1 VIPKVLH
8 QIWVGPDPLPEEFAA
23 YRQTW
28 LRHHPQWEHHLWT
41 EETLPH
47 DLRRPEGYE
56 RLRVPAERSDIL
68 RYEVLWTFGGI
79 YVDTDFE
86 CHRPLDPL
94 IDGLDFVI
102 APLKP
107 NGWANNAFMGAT
119 PQHPIIDRCLT
130 ELRPREF
137 HGYDKHGTGPRFL
150 DTLLADYPEI
160 TRLPAELFYQ
170 TSPTQLA
177 NAVATHH
184 AAGSWKSVDSYR
196 NAVKLAEQRNYEL
209 RGRIERLEQEL
220 ETTKARLARAE
231 ARTGGRRG
239 FLTRTRGR

>member
-1 VIPKVLH
+1 MIPRILH
-8 QIWVGPDPLPEEFAA
+8 QIWVGGDPLPDDFAR

-28 LRHHPQWEHHLWT
+28 LEHHPEWEHHLWT
-41 EETLPH
+41 EDNLPP
-47 DLRRPEGYE
+47 DLRRQEGYE

-68 RYEVLWTFGGI
+68 RYEVLWKFGGV

-86 CHRPLDPL
+86 CHRALDPFVE
-94 IDGLDFVI
+94 GLDFVI

-107 NGWANNAFMGAT
+107 NGWVNGAFMGAT
-119 PQHPIIDRCLT
+119 AEHPIIDRALT
-130 ELRPREF
+130 ELTPREF

-150 DTLLADYPEI
+150 DKLLADYPEI

-177 NAVATHH
+177 DAVATHH

-196 NAVKLAEQRNYEL
+196 KGVKLAEQRNFEL
-209 RGRIERLEQEL
+209 RGKIESLEKEL
-220 ETTKARLARAE
+220 EATKARLARAE
-231 ARTGGRRG
+231 ARSGGGRGLFARA
-239 FLTRTRGR
+239 FGR

>member
-1 VIPKVLH
+1 VVPRILH
-8 QIWVGPDPLPEEFAA
+8 QIWLGDQPFPDDFAR
-23 YRQTW
+23 YRESW
-28 LRHHPQWEHHLWT
+28 LRHHPDWQHRFWT
-41 EETLPH
+41 EDTLPA
-47 DLRRPEGYE
+47 DLRRTEVYE

-68 RYEVLWTFGGI
+68 RLEVLYLEGGV

-86 CHRPLDPL
+86 CHRPLDDV
-94 IDGLDFVI
+94 IDDYEFFT

-107 NGWANNAFMGAT
+107 DGWINNAFIGSLAG
-119 PQHPIIDRCLT
+119 HPILDRALN

-150 DTLLADYPEI
+150 DTLLKDHPEV

-170 TSPTQLA
+170 TSPGQLA
-177 NAVATHH
+177 DAVATHH

-209 RGRIERLEQEL
+209 RGRIEALE
-220 ETTKARLARAE
+220 KVLA
-231 ARTGGRRG
+231 GRRRLR
-239 FLTRTRGR
+239 FRRGA

>member
-1 VIPKVLH
+1 MVPRILH
-8 QIWVGPDPLPEEFAA
+8 QIWLGDQPFPDDFAR
-23 YRQTW
+23 YRESW
-28 LRHHPQWEHHLWT
+28 LRHHPDWQHRFWT
-41 EETLPH
+41 EDNLPA
-47 DLRRPEGYE
+47 DLRRTEVYE

-68 RYEVLWTFGGI
+68 RLEVLYLEGGV

-86 CHRPLDPL
+86 CHRPLDDV
-94 IDGLDFVI
+94 IDDYEFFT

-107 NGWANNAFMGAT
+107 DGWINNAFIGSLAG
-119 PQHPIIDRCLT
+119 HPILDRALN

-150 DTLLADYPEI
+150 DTLLKDHPEV

-170 TSPTQLA
+170 TSPGQLA
-177 NAVATHH
+177 DAVATHH

-209 RGRIERLEQEL
+209 RGRIEALEKEL
-220 ETTKARLARAE
+220 A
-231 ARTGGRRG
+231 GRRRLR
-239 FLTRTRGR
+239 FRRGA